1 MSVLVYI
8 MLLDT
13 KNRLPYITKAF
24 CNTPLN
30 LWCHR
35 GLMGNKIVLAW
46 NQLFSSQNIMLSN
59 EKDEENLL

>member
-1 MSVLVYI
+1 
-8 MLLDT
+8 LLDT
-13 KNRLPYITKAF
+13 KNRLPYITKVF
-24 CNTPLN
+24 CNTPVN

-46 NQLFSSQNIMLSN
+46 NQLFSQNIMLSN